1 VVIGLVSGG
10 LAAVTSLLGW
20 TQPVLSIIV
29 GFSMFLSIIASVAIA
44 TVAPLIF
51 KKLKYDP
58 AVATGPLATI
68 VSDIT
73 TLAIYFT
80 TAVILTGTLL

>member
-1 VVIGLVSGG
+1 MVIGLVSGA
-10 LAAVTSLLGW
+10 LAAITSLLGW
-20 TQPVLSIIV
+20 TQPVLSLIV

-44 TVAPLIF
+44 TVAPLLF

-80 TAVILTGTLL
+80 TAVVLTGMIH